1 MRIGTSS
8 EPSRSK
14 RGKRW
19 DEELE
24 HRGGAW
30 SRAQLLHVKR
40 SNLNLFPHLI
50 RVLPG
55 HDPQYPGV
63 DLELSGVIIH
73 LISSWEHLGIPQEEL
88 EGVAEETDV
97 LDTLLPLGP
106 LQAKQNG

>member
-1 MRIGTSS
+1 MALALNHLGRKGVNDGMRSWNIEG
-8 EPSRSK
+8 
-14 RGKRW
+14 
-19 DEELE
+19 ELGVE
-24 HRGGAW
+24 
-30 SRAQLLHVKR
+30 LLHVKR

-97 LDTLLPLGP
+97 RDTLLPLGP